1 MFAKKTVASVLTAFN
16 KALDDLKNVEEEAE
30 REAARQAQLIEEAR
44 AAHNA
49 AIKEA
54 SLARDVS
61 VKLLD
66 LVSPNVTDMT
76 VAELA
81 KECA

>member
-1 MFAKKTVASVLTAFN
+1 MFAKKTVASVLAAFN
-16 KALDDLKNVEEEAE
+16 KALDDLKSVEQEAQ

-49 AIKEA
+49 AIAEA
-54 SLARDVS
+54 THARDVAA
-61 VKLLD
+61 KLLD
-66 LVSPNVTDMT
+66 IVSPNVTNMT

>member
-16 KALDDLKNVEEEAE
+16 KALDDLKSVEQEAQ

-49 AIKEA
+49 AIAEA
-54 SLARDVS
+54 TQARDVAA
-61 VKLLD
+61 KLID
-66 LVSPNVTDMT
+66 LVAPNVTNVT